1 MDSHAPR
8 YLPPVV
14 TAPGPKGLP
23 RSASFHCRISRAGTT
38 WVFIQCTRATPF
50 LDPHPLP
57 PFHPSHRTPKN
68 VDEVR
73 GEARA

>member
-23 RSASFHCRISRAGTT
+23 RSASFHRWISRAGTT
-38 WVFIQCTRATPF
+38 WVFNAHEQRPSSTHTPCPHSTPATARP
-50 LDPHPLP
+50 
-57 PFHPSHRTPKN
+57 RTSM
-68 VDEVR
+68 
-73 GEARA
+73 